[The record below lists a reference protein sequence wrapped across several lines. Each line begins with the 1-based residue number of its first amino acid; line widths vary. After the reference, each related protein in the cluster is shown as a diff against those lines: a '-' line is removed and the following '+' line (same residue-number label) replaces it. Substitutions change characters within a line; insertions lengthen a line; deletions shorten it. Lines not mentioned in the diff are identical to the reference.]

1 MLTVLTGRS
10 GSGKTAGLIKEI
22 TRVLSEGRRVFVLVP
37 EQESVVMEKR
47 LLDTLGNRC
56 GLLAEVLNFE
66 RLPERVFRET
76 GGNSERFVEKGGK
89 VLLVTSVA
97 ENEGKS
103 TLAANLALA
112 LAEEQNRVLLLD
124 CDFRQ
129 PALHKIFEIPEKDGK
144 DFGKVVLGKESASGV
159 FEKHKDTNVYT
170 GIWRHAGPIWTTLF
184 WIRRRWE

>member
-1 MLTVLTGRS
+1 M
-10 GSGKTAGLIKEI
+10 
-22 TRVLSEGRRVFVLVP
+22 
-37 EQESVVMEKR
+37 
-47 LLDTLGNRC
+47 
-56 GLLAEVLNFE
+56 
-66 RLPERVFRET
+66 
-76 GGNSERFVEKGGK
+76 
-89 VLLVTSVA
+89 LLVTSVA

-170 GIWRHAGPIWTTLF
+170 GICRNRLEEPSQSAVRFSTGFWRHAGPIWTTLF

>member
-1 MLTVLTGRS
+1 M
-10 GSGKTAGLIKEI
+10 
-22 TRVLSEGRRVFVLVP
+22 
-37 EQESVVMEKR
+37 
-47 LLDTLGNRC
+47 
-56 GLLAEVLNFE
+56 
-66 RLPERVFRET
+66 
-76 GGNSERFVEKGGK
+76 
-89 VLLVTSVA
+89 TSVA

-159 FEKHKDTNVYT
+159 LRNTRIPTYIPESAVIVWKSRRLQSAVRFST
-170 GIWRHAGPIWTTLF
+170 GFWRHAGPIWTTLF